1 MRFRLFIAAL
11 LLALPSWG
19 AFPTVS
25 FRTNSTNVTGTTS
38 HTVNFGTTVSSG
50 QLLVAMFVFKGNGS
64 NGGCGPGGPPCF
76 TWPTGWTSI
85 SSNNQAA
92 NVRLEIR
99 YKAAD
104 GTEGSSMSITSTVSG
119 SSVARVWVIASGTY
133 TGNPAAGTAAG
144 GTSTSPDPPTLSPS
158 WGSDDNLWIVVNGV
172 STARSTSG
180 FDANLTQTGTQ
191 TIGNTTTGSG
201 EGYGERQ
208 FASAT
213 YDPTAFTISASTDW
227 LAQTIAVRGVA
238 SSTSLKDPIMRGVI
252 PVAR

>member
-1 MRFRLFIAAL
+1 MRFTSLFAL
-11 LLALPSWG
+11 LAIPAWG

-38 HTVNFGTTVSSG
+38 HTVSFGTSLTSG
-50 QLLVAMFVFKGNGS
+50 QLAVAMFVFKGNGS
-64 NGGCGPGGPPCF
+64 NGGCGPTGPPCF

-85 SSNNQAA
+85 SSNNQNA

-99 YKAAD
+99 YKVSD

-119 SSVARVWVIASGTY
+119 SSVARVWVIASGSY
-133 TGNPAAGTAAG
+133 NGNPVAGTAAG
-144 GTSTSPDPPTLSPS
+144 GTSSSPDPPSLSPS

-172 STARSTSG
+172 STARSTSA

-191 TIGNTTTGSG
+191 TIGNTTSGSG

-208 FASAT
+208 FTSAT

-227 LAQTIAVRGVA
+227 LAQTVAVRGV
-238 SSTSLKDPIMRGVI
+238 SSGAVLQDMIGRGII